1 MTTIRNSHTH
11 PLRID
16 TITLP
21 NGARIGM
28 TFCPGKK
35 QSSGMTG
42 AWDRNLDTDLAAIKS
57 WNPTTMIMC
66 PEPHEYNMLQVAH
79 IHDACAAHHI
89 STIPFPFA
97 DDTIPTPEQQTTWD
111 QDIEPYI
118 LDILQSGGSVIIFCK
133 GGLGRTGLLA
143 SFLLTAMGQ
152 SGPDSVRDV
161 RAIRTGTIYTAEQER
176 AAMERIS
183 PNTPY
188 PRAIVTVD
196 IALYALGANGTIHIG
211 LTQRTQRPY
220 IETYTLLGGMIHVQQ
235 DRDTYNAAQRVLAH
249 YNITA
254 QHIEQVRT
262 YADNHRD
269 PRGWSISTLYMAII
283 NHMVLHPDITWY
295 KLSDLPTLP
304 LGFDH
309 RTLIEDATNRLQ
321 NKSSYST
328 LPLYMIT
335 APFTMSQAMHAYRAC
350 IPADHA
356 LDPANFRRKILH
368 TQSIEPHGQLSNTRG
383 APSTLYH
390 PNQTDIIIFPKPITQ
405 PNS

>member
-35 QSSGMTG
+35 QATGMTG
-42 AWDRNLDTDLAAIKS
+42 AWDRDLDTDLHTIKS

-161 RAIRTGTIYTAEQER
+161 RAIRTGTIYTPEQER

-196 IALYALGANGTIHIG
+196 IALYALGADGNIHIG
-211 LTQRTQRPY
+211 LTQRPQRPY
-220 IETYTLLGGMIHVQQ
+220 VGAHTLLGGMIHVQQ
-235 DRDTYNAAQRVLAH
+235 DDNTHNAALRVLAQH
-249 YNITA
+249 NINI
-254 QHIEQVRT
+254 QHMEQVQT
-262 YADNHRD
+262 YANNHRD
-269 PRGWSISTLYMAII
+269 PRGWSISTLYLAITNNLNI
-283 NHMVLHPDITWY
+283 HPNITWY
-295 KLSDLPTLP
+295 NLSNLQTLSF
-304 LGFDH
+304 GFDH
-309 RTLIEDATNRLQ
+309 ANLIEDATKRLQ

-328 LPLYMIT
+328 LPLSMIPS
-335 APFTMSQAMHAYRAC
+335 PFTISQAMHAYRAC
-350 IPADHA
+350 IPPNHA

-368 TQSIEPHGQLSNTRG
+368 TQSIEPNGQLSNTRG
-383 APSTLYH
+383 APSTLYR
-390 PNQTDIIIFPKPITQ
+390 PRQTNITIFPKPITQ
-405 PNS
+405 PS